1 MQTPSTFHRHHNIVM
16 PDRFTYRFFIF
27 LLIIPAQWLMLCESS
42 EARQNQDTDSPVQL
56 LYSGY
61 HKVYFETANRQRFGS
76 EIPLSLLRWEL
87 QPTIGLYGIPMSMNL
102 LYTTEDN
109 EPGSNAGMFQ
119 FGLSLSS
126 DQIEQTIRD
135 RIRNEMDQSVQQ
147 LLELDPSTA
156 TLDEVSAVTGRMD
169 QLAGLEDAL
178 DTTPSKLDE
187 LRNLGLITSAE
198 RLALRFPMLGIGSS
212 NPHYSKYMLQG
223 VIINGFH
230 AEYMPGRAY
239 IGTNIGNI
247 RRPAGLTGMSQFGV
261 FENERRVYAGRVGIG
276 RPFGRHIHLMG
287 VFVDESR
294 QDETLNGNLF
304 TLPPEMKNV
313 VTGLKFRMGAF
324 SEALDLQGELAGS
337 FLTRDPDAPESDE
350 PYFSNIPVISSLINS
365 NISSFMDVSG
375 MTEANLRLAESG
387 TRFRGGLQY
396 IGPGYVNLAAPSLRN
411 DRVEYYG
418 GIEQPFFRR
427 QMTMSANFRTEQNN
441 LDRLKNFTRSSTRFD
456 IQMALNFRDLPWL
469 RLQFIPVTQKNK
481 AVDSFFGSAGEF
493 TYKTTIFNVFSGY
506 TRPVGS
512 VLSTTAVNLSTQFIN
527 SGLNNAD
534 ATTVIFGL
542 NQSIGFG
549 SGTLNA
555 GYQRFS
561 FSRLETSLNRNDITL
576 SGSYRMKGSWLNE
589 AGFRNSGGE
598 NQVRITGIWY
608 RSSLPVPLLGTLEVM
623 IEHNRFANS
632 TLGDSDFGQTR
643 FTTSLTRSW

>member
-1 MQTPSTFHRHHNIVM
+1 MQTLSTFLRLLNIVM
-16 PDRFTYRFFIF
+16 SERFTYRLFKLL
-27 LLIIPAQWLMLCESS
+27 LLIPALWLIFSESAD
-42 EARQNQDTDSPVQL
+42 ARQSQEQNGPVQL

-87 QPTIGLYGIPMSMNL
+87 QPTVGFYGIPLSMNL
-102 LYTTEDN
+102 LYTTEDG
-109 EPGSNAGMFQ
+109 EPGSNAGLFQ

-147 LLELDPSTA
+147 LLALDPSTA
-156 TLDEVSAVTGRMD
+156 PMDEVSAVTGRMD
-169 QLAGLEDAL
+169 KLAGLEEAL
-178 DTTPSKLDE
+178 GTAPSKLDE
-187 LRNLGLITSAE
+187 LQGLGLITPAE

-212 NPHYSKYMLQG
+212 NPQYSRYLMQG
-223 VIINGFH
+223 VVINGFH

-247 RRPAGLTGMSQFGV
+247 RRPAGLTGMSQFGF
-261 FENERRVYAGRVGIG
+261 FENERRVYAGRLGVG
-276 RPFGRHIHLMG
+276 RPFGRHVHLMG

-294 QDETLNGNLF
+294 QEETLDGNF
-304 TLPPEMKNV
+304 FSLPPEMKNFI
-313 VTGLKFRMGAF
+313 TGIKFRTGTF
-324 SEALDLQGELAGS
+324 SEALDIQGEIAGS

-365 NISSFMDVSG
+365 NISSFMDISG
-375 MTEANLRLAESG
+375 MIEASLRLPESG
-387 TRFRGGLQY
+387 TRFRGGMQY

-411 DRVEYYG
+411 DRVEYFG
-418 GIEQPFFRR
+418 GIEQPLFRR
-427 QMTMSANFRTEQNN
+427 QMTLSANIRTEKNN

-469 RLQFIPVTQKNK
+469 RLQLIPVTQKNE
-481 AVDSFFGSAGEF
+481 AVDPSFGSAGEF
-493 TYKTTIFNVFSGY
+493 TYNTTIFNVLSGY
-506 TRPVGS
+506 TRTIGS
-512 VLSTTAVNLSTQFIN
+512 FISTSTLNLSTQSVN
-527 SGLNNAD
+527 SDIISAD
-534 ATTVIFGL
+534 ATTIILGL

-549 SGTLNA
+549 AGAVTA

-561 FSRLETSLNRNDITL
+561 FSRLETTLNRNDITL
-576 SGSYRMKGSWLNE
+576 SGSYRVKGNWLNE
-589 AGFRNSGGE
+589 AGFRNSAGE
-598 NQVRITGIWY
+598 NQVSIAGVWY
-608 RSSLPVPLLGTLEVM
+608 RSSLAIPLLGTLDVM

-632 TLGDSDFGQTR
+632 TLDNSDFGHTR